1 MTACLILG
9 LDHLSFSA
17 GLEGRLDTLVTVF
30 CPTLPGFLTQKV
42 RNRVAR
48 VTSPTDQVVRVD
60 EAVGSVGQNAILGL
74 GVPSALHTS

>member
-9 LDHLSFSA
+9 LTHVALPAAF
-17 GLEGRLDTLVTVF
+17 EHRLDTLVTVF

-48 VTSPTDQVVRVD
+48 VTSPTDQGVRVD
-60 EAVGSVGQNAILGL
+60 GAVGSVGQNAILGL